1 MKSLRNFMVIMKSDE
16 KIVHRKI
23 ALRRFS
29 PNKFPSWLELG
40 LG

>member
-1 MKSLRNFMVIMKSDE
+1 MKSLRNFMVIMTRDE

-29 PNKFPSWLELG
+29 PDKFPPWLELG